1 MRKKKKK
8 KKTTSKSR
16 DKEKEKRH
24 TIIQGS
30 GIDRARAINDQ
41 IPPDAAIHRGSSS
54 TTTTSSGGGG
64 GVGRVIHGSGP
75 GNDGAK
81 ALRWPWGEKGGGE
94 GRRVSETR
102 RESIKALRETGVV

>member
-8 KKTTSKSR
+8 KKTTSNSR
-16 DKEKEKRH
+16 DKEKEKEKRH

-41 IPPDAAIHRGSSS
+41 IPPDAAIHRGSTTT
-54 TTTTSSGGGG
+54 TTTTSSGGGGG

-81 ALRWPWGEKGGGE
+81 ALRRPWGEKGGGE

-102 RESIKALRETGVV
+102 